1 MATVIINEKTKAGR
15 SLIEFLKN
23 SGYATILNPSQ
34 SIDSILKGLVELQQ
48 AKLGKLEGKPA
59 RKLVDEL

>member
-23 SGYATILNPSQ
+23 SGYATIINPSQ
-34 SIDSILKGLVELQQ
+34 SIDSVLKGLAELQK
-48 AKLGKLEGKPA
+48 AKSGILEGKPA
-59 RKLVDEL
+59 RKLAEEL